1 MHAIVSQNMTNY
13 SSIMTHF
20 GVSKDYLDKIK
31 GDDKEEQAI
40 MSQRFVTG
48 SQHPRWVQ
56 EYEEMAANGSWASLA
71 PLQCTALP

>member
-1 MHAIVSQNMTNY
+1 MTNY
-13 SSIMTHF
+13 SSIMKHF

-48 SQHPRWVQ
+48 SRHPRWVQ
-56 EYEEMAANGSWASLA
+56 EYEEMVANGSWASLS